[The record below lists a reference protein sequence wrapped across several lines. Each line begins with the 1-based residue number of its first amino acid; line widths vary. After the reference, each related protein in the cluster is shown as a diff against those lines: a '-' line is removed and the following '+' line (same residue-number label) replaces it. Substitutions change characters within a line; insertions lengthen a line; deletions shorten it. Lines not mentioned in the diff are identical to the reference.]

1 MKELLPFCA
10 GLAVGGLFGL
20 FRPLRG
26 RAILL
31 PLVCVPLGAL
41 MSWINGELGGSLW
54 PLFVSLDAILVWA
67 GAGVAALAFTVR
79 RRTA

>member
-10 GLAVGGLFGL
+10 GLAVGGLFT

-26 RAILL
+26 RPILL
-31 PLVCVPLGAL
+31 PLVCVPVGAL

-54 PLFVSLDAILVWA
+54 PLFVSFDAILVWA